1 MDKFL
6 GISQKKVEVNVN
18 AEKTENTIKVE
29 DTKVDLPWIEKYRP
43 NNLDEVVY
51 QKDIISS
58 LKRSIFSGKLQHL
71 LFYGPPGTGKTS
83 TIIAV
88 SVYFI
93 LGCKRN
99 VWPLL
104 QGKNFGIKCI

>member
-6 GISQKKVEVNVN
+6 GISQKKIEVNVN
-18 AEKTENTIKVE
+18 IEKNENPTKVE

-88 SVYFI
+88 RY
-93 LGCKRN
+93 
-99 VWPLL
+99 LL
-104 QGKNFGIKCI
+104 FRLLKKCLDITIRKEFWN